1 MTRIFLAHSQGDE
14 DIRDFFIKIG
24 GLAGVEVKAME
35 FETLASPAW
44 GTIRTWL
51 FLSNVLF
58 VLLGEKIID
67 KGIFTQNWISFEIGI
82 ACGMYQ
88 TSRKDVWVFEPF
100 QYNVRFPVPF
110 LDHYML
116 YDIDDVNSM
125 NYIRAIMEGYKSLRK
140 KIPQGF
146 ADVECPHCGVNFK
159 LHTQIQEF
167 NCPTCR
173 TGIKFLNQIF

>member
-88 TSRKDVWVFEPF
+88 TSRKDVWVFEPI

-125 NYIRAIMEGYKSLRK
+125 NYIRAIMEGYKSFFKR
-140 KIPQGF
+140 IPQGF
-146 ADVECPHCGVNFK
+146 TDITCPCCQVTFK

-167 NCPTCR
+167 NCPACR
-173 TGIKFLNQIF
+173 QTFEFTEKIS